1 METEV
6 KIATAE
12 KLKILVVGN
21 NPIELGKV
29 FDILHKIRDTRIV
42 IEIAFDLKSLLER
55 LARFSPN
62 YILIDDNIGKLE
74 LKDSVQALLHE
85 RKTKNIPI
93 TILKSS
99 NYEEAINTGVLNY
112 VLKEHLTGESLRTA
126 LRNSSKFRKTQLY
139 LLQAYKKRKG
149 QLKRLL
155 TREEILAP
163 GF

>member
-6 KIATAE
+6 KLPASE
-12 KLKILVVGN
+12 KLKVLVVGN
-21 NPIELGKV
+21 NPIELGRV
-29 FDILHKIRDTRIV
+29 FDSLHKIRDTRFV
-42 IEIAFDLKSLLER
+42 TEIAFDLKSIVER
-55 LARFSPN
+55 LIRFSPH

-74 LKDSVQALLHE
+74 LKNAVKTLLNE

-99 NYEEAINTGVLNY
+99 NYHEAINTGVMNY
-112 VLKEHLTGESLRTA
+112 VLKESLTGESLHTA
-126 LRNSSKFRKTQLY
+126 LKNSLKFKKTQLY
-139 LLQAYKKRKG
+139 LLNAYKKRKG

-155 TREEILAP
+155 IKEE